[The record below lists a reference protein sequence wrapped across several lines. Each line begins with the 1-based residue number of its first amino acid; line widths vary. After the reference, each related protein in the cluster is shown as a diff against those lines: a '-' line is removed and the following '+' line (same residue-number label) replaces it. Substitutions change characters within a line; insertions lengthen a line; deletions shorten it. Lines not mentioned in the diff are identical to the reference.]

1 MVNREK
7 RKIASDLVARLL
19 AGEITNDDFDAAF
32 PRDENDPALGAI
44 YERLW
49 FHWDDRRT
57 HTLTGKHAPA
67 DAARVLFERCRA
79 FLDSD
84 LEYEW
89 PPKLNVA
96 PLSLLLL
103 RALRLRKAAERREH
117 EAEER
122 IRSFGDV
129 DAWPFLRAQDLL
141 RRV

>member
-1 MVNREK
+1 MVNRAK
-7 RKIASDLVARLL
+7 RKIASDLIERLL

-32 PRDENDPALGAI
+32 PRDKDDPALGAI

-49 FHWDDRRT
+49 FYWDDRRT
-57 HTLTGKHAPA
+57 HTLTGKDALD
-67 DAARVLFERCRA
+67 DAARALFERCRA

-89 PPKLNVA
+89 PLKLSVA
-96 PLSLLLL
+96 PLSLFLL
-103 RALRLRKAAERREH
+103 RALRLRKAAERRER

-122 IRSFGDV
+122 IRSIGDA
-129 DAWPFLRAQDLL
+129 DAWPFLRAQDL